1 MRKIL
6 SGLLWGL
13 FFLASLCAV
22 RAGAEESPPAGP
34 GDLYAKS
41 AVLLDGR
48 SGRVLF
54 GKNEN
59 EVLPMASTTKIMTCI
74 LALEN
79 GNLKD
84 KATASARAAAQPEV
98 RLGVREGEEYY
109 LEDLLYAL
117 MLESFNDSAV
127 VIAEHIAGS
136 TEKFAALM
144 NEKAAQLGCTATHF
158 VTPNGLDGEDAGG
171 AHGTTAAE
179 LARIMAYCVAQS
191 PKREEFLRITQTRS
205 HSFTDVSGARSF
217 SCQNHN
223 AFLDMMP
230 GVLSGKTGFTSAAG
244 YCYVGAL
251 EDGGRLFIV
260 ALLACGWPYNRTYKW
275 SDARKLMTYGLENY
289 ENHVIRCTET
299 PGPIPVENGLA
310 KDGNPWKMASVAAAP
325 DLSGRTQ
332 RTYLLR
338 KDEKIRSRMSVP
350 KSLTAPVQKGTA
362 VGKLAYYLGE
372 EKLEEYPIV
381 VLEDVKARRFS
392 DWFGWACGRYLL

>member
-1 MRKIL
+1 MRKIVY
-6 SGLLWGL
+6 GFLWGL
-13 FFLASLCAV
+13 FFLADLCAV
-22 RAGAEESPPAGP
+22 RAGAEEGPPAGP
-34 GDLYAKS
+34 GDLYAQS
-41 AVLLDGR
+41 AVLLDGE

-79 GNLKD
+79 GDLKD
-84 KATASARAAAQPEV
+84 KAAASAHAAAQPEV
-98 RLGVREGEEYY
+98 RLGVHAGEEYY
-109 LEDLLYAL
+109 LEDLLYAM

-144 NEKAAQLGCTATHF
+144 NEKAAQLGCTGTHF

-171 AHGTTAAE
+171 AHATTAAD

-205 HSFTDVSGARSF
+205 YSFTDVSGARSF

-251 EDGGRLFIV
+251 EDGGRLFIA

-275 SDARKLMTYGLENY
+275 SDTRKLMTYGLENY
-289 ENHVIRCTET
+289 ENHVIRCTEK
-299 PGPIPVENGLA
+299 PGAIPVLNGLA
-310 KDGNPWKMASVAAAP
+310 KDGDPWKMAAAAAAP

-338 KDEKIRSRMSVP
+338 KDEKIRSRMSVQ